1 MPRSATHH
9 AASGPRAWRVSGL
22 ALLLCLGLHG
32 SAWAWGHAGHQL
44 IGSLAD
50 ELLVG
55 STAAKRVTALLGPGV
70 GNLKTASPWL
80 DCVRD
85 VVFRAPSTYS
95 YEPVA
100 KFRSPACLP
109 FEGPVLKKR
118 MEDFAGRHWHQC
130 PLEAPAADSVAGAGA
145 AASAGAGA
153 GALTVSGTDSALG
166 AESVKAASAGPCHRA
181 YHFTDVAV
189 QHSDYSLQYLGTS
202 RHDIVGTLTA
212 AIAVLRQVP
221 AAPLRARQEA
231 LLLIA
236 HLVGDLHQPL
246 HVGAVYLDAAD
257 QPQDPDTTPAP
268 TTAPLETRG
277 GNKLEVGDSNL
288 HAMWDEIPW
297 SLKLSNL
304 GTAPGIKR
312 RAALLQ
318 AARAVAATA
327 GPAGG
332 WPAAW
337 ATDTVM
343 TSHQAFSGLRF
354 TRAGALRSDDWVV
367 SFDNPSSYASTEQ
380 TLQRQQLS
388 KAAGRLARLLQ
399 AIWP

>member
-22 ALLLCLGLHG
+22 ALLLCLGLDG

-50 ELLVG
+50 ELLTG
-55 STAAKRVTALLGPGV
+55 STAARRVTALLGPGV
-70 GNLKTASPWL
+70 GNLKTAAPWL

-85 VVFRAPSTYS
+85 VAFHAPSTYL
-95 YEPVA
+95 YEPNA
-100 KFRSPACLP
+100 KFHSPACVP
-109 FEGPVLKKR
+109 FEGPVQKKR
-118 MEDFAGRHWHQC
+118 MEDFARRHWHQC
-130 PLEAPAADSVAGAGA
+130 PLEAPAANGVA
-145 AASAGAGA
+145 AAA
-153 GALTVSGTDSALG
+153 
-166 AESVKAASAGPCHRA
+166 AGPCHRA

-212 AIAVLRQVP
+212 AIGVLRQVP
-221 AAPLRARQEA
+221 AAPLKARQEA

-246 HVGAVYLDAAD
+246 HVGAVYLDASG

-277 GNKLEVGDSNL
+277 GNKLEVGNSNL
-288 HAMWDEIPW
+288 HAMWDEIP
-297 SLKLSNL
+297 SALKLGNL

-318 AARAVAATA
+318 AASALPATA
-327 GPAGG
+327 GPVGG
-332 WPAAW
+332 WPATW

-343 TSHQAFSGLRF
+343 TSHQAFPGLRF
-354 TRAGALRSDDWVV
+354 ARTGAQHSDDWVV
-367 SFDNPSSYASTEQ
+367 SFDNASAYASAEQ
-380 TLQRQQLS
+380 TLQSQQLS

>member
-1 MPRSATHH
+1 MSRLRSHH
-9 AASGPRAWRVSGL
+9 AASGRRVWHSSGI

-32 SAWAWGHAGHQL
+32 PAWAWGHAGHQL

-50 ELLVG
+50 ELLAG

-70 GNLKTASPWL
+70 GNLKTAAPWL

-85 VVFRAPSTYS
+85 VAFHAPSSYV
-95 YEPVA
+95 YEPSV
-100 KFRSPACLP
+100 KFHSPACVP

-118 MEDFAGRHWHQC
+118 MEDFAKRHWHQC
-130 PLEAPAADSVAGAGA
+130 PLEAPAANAVAGVGADAAVAADSVTA
-145 AASAGAGA
+145 AA
-153 GALTVSGTDSALG
+153 
-166 AESVKAASAGPCHRA
+166 AGPCHRA

-189 QHSDYSLQYLGTS
+189 QHNDYSRQYLGTS

-212 AIAVLRQVP
+212 AIGVLRQQP

-257 QPQDPDTTPAP
+257 QPQDPDTRPAP

-277 GNKLEVGDSNL
+277 GNKLEVGSSNL
-288 HAMWDEIPW
+288 HAMWDEIP
-297 SLKLSNL
+297 SALKLGNL

-318 AARAVAATA
+318 AARALPATA
-327 GPAGG
+327 GPTDG

-343 TSHQAFSGLRF
+343 ASHQAFPGLRF
-354 TRAGALRSDDWVV
+354 ARAGALHSDDWVV
-367 SFDNPSSYASTEQ
+367 SFDNASSYASAEQ
-380 TLQRQQLS
+380 TLQTEQLS